1 MALEAE
7 LRSRVERSLKELEEV
22 VGSLSHVRRLADSQQ
37 ASVEQLSRVASAM
50 EDAGTQFRALLES
63 VGQSG
68 ITLKTA
74 ADTLKSADPA
84 PAFEKIGALVA
95 SSRDE
100 VGAVRQAIGLLGT
113 RVDATV
119 QLGEAVRSELATLR
133 SAVGDVPS
141 KIEAGA
147 RAQASALDRLEK
159 AIAAKVETAG
169 DRVAAVE
176 KRVGTAVTAAWIAAA
191 AAAIGAVVAVFG
203 LMR

>member
-7 LRSRVERSLKELEEV
+7 LRSRVERSLKELEEIS
-22 VGSLSHVRRLADSQQ
+22 GALQEVRRLADSQ
-37 ASVEQLSRVASAM
+37 RASA
-50 EDAGTQFRALLES
+50 EQFARASAAIESTGGQFRALLEGI
-63 VGQSG
+63 GQSG
-68 ITLKTA
+68 AVLQSA
-74 ADTLKSADPA
+74 VEVVRAADPA
-84 PAFEKIGALVA
+84 PTFEKIGALVVN
-95 SSRDE
+95 SRDE
-100 VGAVRQAIGLLGT
+100 VGAVRQAIGVLGT

-119 QLGEAVRSELATLR
+119 QLGEAARGELSALR

-159 AIAAKVETAG
+159 AIAAKVDAAA

-176 KRVGTAVTAAWIAAA
+176 KRVVTAVTAAWIAAA
-191 AAAIGAVVAVFG
+191 AAAVGAALAVIG